1 MTAAGPTSS
10 RPIFPLVSL
19 LFFLFASHSLLGEKQ
34 VPALTAGVVSSRRP
48 RQAGMV
54 IGVVPRY
61 DPHGMGM
68 PSIRPDVAPDGRRRA
83 VSISTVQAREV
94 GGSHREQA
102 ATILQFRVFLLTLA
116 TGWVT
121 FFCRVFLLTE
131 RAHQTRKTIPIS
143 CNAISVFIVIIFRDL

>member
-1 MTAAGPTSS
+1 M
-10 RPIFPLVSL
+10 
-19 LFFLFASHSLLGEKQ
+19 FASRSLLGDEQ

-68 PSIRPDVAPDGRRRA
+68 PAVRPDVAPDGRRRA

-94 GGSHREQA
+94 GHTTNKLHQNCDLELYRNIA
-102 ATILQFRVFLLTLA
+102 LL
-116 TGWVT
+116 
-121 FFCRVFLLTE
+121 
-131 RAHQTRKTIPIS
+131 PS
-143 CNAISVFIVIIFRDL
+143 PY

>member
-1 MTAAGPTSS
+1 M
-10 RPIFPLVSL
+10 L
-19 LFFLFASHSLLGEKQ
+19 LFLFTNDVFVYIKYSIFASHSRLGEKQ

-68 PSIRPDVAPDGRRRA
+68 PSVRPDVVPDGRRRA

-94 GGSHREQA
+94 GGHTA
-102 ATILQFRVFLLTLA
+102 
-116 TGWVT
+116 
-121 FFCRVFLLTE
+121 
-131 RAHQTRKTIPIS
+131 RAKACS
-143 CNAISVFIVIIFRDL
+143 